1 VVLAVIFQLYAGE
14 FHPFCC
20 PTTCSDVEAGYDPSV
35 QPDQRLNL
43 RSDPD
48 LPYLAD
54 PSSTVEHLGALADPT
69 RLRLLRVLE
78 ADELTVAD
86 LRDVLRLPQSTV
98 SRHLKTLLDG
108 GWVVHRREGTAGFYR
123 LILDEL
129 DEGRRTL
136 WLAARESSAGW
147 ATAAQDL
154 LRLRQHLATRG
165 EGGFF
170 AGVAGDWQAI
180 RDEQY
185 GRSFEVM
192 AALALLPS
200 KATVADLGCGGG
212 HFAEKLAGFAG
223 EVIGIDA
230 SPEML
235 KAARRRLAPLDNVKL
250 KQAELSAVPLADAT
264 CDAAFCVLALSYTE
278 DPAAVV
284 AEIRRLLKPAGRA
297 IIVDVLA
304 HDRDDFRRRMGQ
316 RHRGFAIDETRQLLR
331 DFVDVRIQ
339 PLPPE
344 PDAKGPALFV
354 VSGGC

>member
-1 VVLAVIFQLYAGE
+1 LPHTHETSSVIDHLAV
-14 FHPFCC
+14 
-20 PTTCSDVEAGYDPSV
+20 
-35 QPDQRLNL
+35 
-43 RSDPD
+43 
-48 LPYLAD
+48 
-54 PSSTVEHLGALADPT
+54 LGDAT

-78 ADELTVAD
+78 TQELTVAD
-86 LRDVLRLPQSTV
+86 LKDVLRLPQSTI
-98 SRHLKTLLDG
+98 SRHLKTLLDRQ
-108 GWVVHRREGTAGFYR
+108 WIVHRREGTAGVYH

-136 WLAARESSAGW
+136 WLATRQTSGDW
-147 ATAAQDL
+147 ATAEQDL
-154 LRLRQHLATRG
+154 LRLRQHLATRD

-170 AGVAGDWQAI
+170 AEVAGDWQAI

-185 GRSFEVM
+185 GRSFEAM
-192 AALALLPS
+192 AALALLP
-200 KATVADLGCGGG
+200 ADAVVADLGCGGG
-212 HFAEKLAGFAG
+212 HFAEKLAAFAS
-223 EVIGIDA
+223 EVVGIDA

-235 KAARRRLAPLDNVKL
+235 KAARRRLRPLDNVKL
-250 KQAELSAVPLADAT
+250 KQAELSAVPMDDAT
-264 CDAAFCVLALSYTE
+264 CDAAFCVLALGYTE

-284 AEIRRLLKPAGRA
+284 SEMRRLLKPGGRL

-331 DFVDVRIQ
+331 DFADVRIQ

-354 VSGGC
+354 ASGGSISK

>member
-1 VVLAVIFQLYAGE
+1 LLPAAEPSSVVDHLAG
-14 FHPFCC
+14 
-20 PTTCSDVEAGYDPSV
+20 
-35 QPDQRLNL
+35 
-43 RSDPD
+43 
-48 LPYLAD
+48 LAD
-54 PSSTVEHLGALADPT
+54 AT

-78 ADELTVAD
+78 AEELTVAD
-86 LRDVLRLPQSTV
+86 LRDVLQLPQSTV

-129 DEGRRTL
+129 DQGRRTL
-136 WLAARESSAGW
+136 WLATRETSGHW
-147 ATAAQDL
+147 ATAEQDL

-165 EGGFF
+165 EGSFF
-170 AGVAGDWQAI
+170 AEVAGDWQAI

-185 GRSFEVM
+185 GRSFEAM
-192 AALALLPS
+192 AALALLP
-200 KATVADLGCGGG
+200 ADAIVADLGCGGG
-212 HFAEKLAGFAG
+212 HFAEKLAAFAG
-223 EVIGIDA
+223 EVVGVDA

-235 KAARRRLAPLDNVKL
+235 KAARRRLRPLDNVKL
-250 KQAELSAVPLADAT
+250 KQAELSAVPLDDAT

-284 AEIRRLLKPAGRA
+284 AEMRRLLKPTPHARV

-316 RHRGFAIDETRQLLR
+316 RHRGFAVDETRQLLR
-331 DFVDVRIQ
+331 DFANVRIQ

-354 VSGGC
+354 ASGGPISK